1 MTVPRKKIA
10 ALAAILFLMAIVA
23 VLPGCGGKSGPKYLR
38 YSVGTEP
45 ETLDPRKSTGIPE
58 ATVEAQLFEGLTTLD
73 AKNNPVPAMAEK
85 WEVSPDGLKYKFSLR
100 SGNK

>member
-1 MTVPRKKIA
+1 MGSKKIA
-10 ALAAILFLMAIVA
+10 ALAAILLLILCVA
-23 VLPGCGGKSGPKYLR
+23 LFSGCSGKSGPKYLR

-58 ATVEAQLFEGLTTLD
+58 ATVEAQLFEGLTSLD

-85 WEVSPDGLKYKFSLR
+85 WEVSPDGLKY
-100 SGNK
+100 